1 MLCYKIDILQ
11 ALKIRGYTSA
21 RIRKEK
27 LLGEGT
33 LQKLRQDIMV
43 SSDSLGKICVML
55 RCDIGDVV
63 ESIPTD
69 AEKIKYF

>member
-1 MLCYKIDILQ
+1 MLCYKIDILK

-69 AEKIKYF
+69 EEKIKYF

>member
-1 MLCYKIDILQ
+1 MLCYKIDVLQ
-11 ALKIRGYTSA
+11 ALKMRGYTSA

-55 RCDIGDVV
+55 RCDIGDVA

-69 AEKIKYF
+69 EEKIKYF

>member
-1 MLCYKIDILQ
+1 MLCYKIDVLQ
-11 ALKIRGYTSA
+11 ALKMRGYTSA

-55 RCDIGDVV
+55 RCDIGDVL

-69 AEKIKYF
+69 EEKIKYF